1 MEFAESMITFAP
13 KYNNILSKKNTY
25 LKNHHIAAMKN
36 RSIIPLLLPVLLGS
50 LSPCVAEA
58 RDFVRRGPG
67 IEVVDETGTDARVWN
82 LGNTYELDARE
93 RRAAPRYLA
102 VSSTDSLGQHI
113 CLSEIIEGRRMRYI
127 LDGLTVSWQGEET
140 SQMIVCPP
148 SPLPSMAFAGS
159 HAGTNGTNGIQ
170 EAKTYHS
177 TGHYGQS
184 VTIGQDGVY
193 SSRLTGDGLIVM
205 GTDTLPGRMT
215 TEKREYTMALSVIKS
230 DSGTDSAAQSP
241 ARKYVWRRH
250 RWFVDGEKL
259 PVAVQT
265 DARVLDASNGKTLR
279 NRSVLYTVD
288 SPELAMEKSE
298 NRKGEKGKIQDETE
312 VEWEGD
318 RIVIRT
324 GTGGDVVI
332 GITTPDGLPCLTRT
346 ARLQPGEPFGISV
359 PELSPDRKYI
369 FCITASGRTYK
380 KLISRK

>member
-1 MEFAESMITFAP
+1 
-13 KYNNILSKKNTY
+13 
-25 LKNHHIAAMKN
+25 
-36 RSIIPLLLPVLLGS
+36 
-50 LSPCVAEA
+50 
-58 RDFVRRGPG
+58 
-67 IEVVDETGTDARVWN
+67 
-82 LGNTYELDARE
+82 
-93 RRAAPRYLA
+93 
-102 VSSTDSLGQHI
+102 
-113 CLSEIIEGRRMRYI
+113 
-127 LDGLTVSWQGEET
+127 
-140 SQMIVCPP
+140 
-148 SPLPSMAFAGS
+148 
-159 HAGTNGTNGIQ
+159 
-170 EAKTYHS
+170 
-177 TGHYGQS
+177 
-184 VTIGQDGVY
+184 
-193 SSRLTGDGLIVM
+193 
-205 GTDTLPGRMT
+205 
-215 TEKREYTMALSVIKS
+215 MALSVIKS
-230 DSGTDSAAQSP
+230 DSGTDSAAQAP
-241 ARKYVWRRH
+241 TRKYVWRRH